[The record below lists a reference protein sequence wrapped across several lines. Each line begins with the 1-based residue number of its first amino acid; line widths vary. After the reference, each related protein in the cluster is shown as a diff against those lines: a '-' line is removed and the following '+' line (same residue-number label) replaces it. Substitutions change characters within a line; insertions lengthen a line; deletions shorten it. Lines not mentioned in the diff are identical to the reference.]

1 MATNTFQNTQKIL
14 DEVMRLT
21 QNNLVL
27 ANKVNT
33 QFDGDFARTGGKVGY
48 TLKARLPTKMAVR
61 SGRTFAANDLADPT
75 VEVKCDQQKGVDFEI
90 SSADLTMVTDD
101 VMNRYAKPAAETLA
115 AKIDQE
121 GFELYR
127 RISNLVGT
135 PGTQPTATNG
145 AKMLMEANAKLTDMG
160 APMNDR
166 HLILSTNHQLNF
178 IDSFKGLMNPAA
190 NIGDQFKSGMF
201 GKGILG
207 YDDLSYAQSVASHT
221 AGNYSGTL
229 QVDLAQGA
237 ATGSSYQEGT
247 LNIKGG
253 ANSITGFLKAGDT
266 FTIAGCYAVNPSTRQ
281 PKPYLKTF
289 VVLADANTSG
299 TGTATLSISP
309 AIVYGGPYAT
319 VSAQAANNASITIT
333 TGAANSVV
341 ENSLAFHRDSMTL
354 VMADLAAPPS
364 GVEWARR
371 KVGNMSFRAVTYF
384 DGDSDLVK
392 FRIDALW
399 AWTALR
405 PEWAGRVAC

>member
-48 TLKARLPTKMAVR
+48 TLKARLPTKLSVR
-61 SGRTFAANDLADPT
+61 TGATFSANDLADPT
-75 VEVKCDQQKGVDFEI
+75 VEIKCDSQKGVDFEI

-127 RISNLVGT
+127 RIANLVGT

-178 IDSFKGLMNPAA
+178 IDSFKGLMNPAS
-190 NIGDQFKSGMF
+190 NVSDQFKTGMF

-237 ATGSSYQEGT
+237 ASGSAYQSGT

-266 FTIAGCYAVNPSTRQ
+266 FTINGCYAVNPLTLQ
-281 PKPYLKTF
+281 PKPYLKSFT
-289 VVLADANTSG
+289 VLSDANTSG
-299 TGTATLSISP
+299 TGTSTLQISP
-309 AIVYGGPYAT
+309 AIVYAGPYAT
-319 VSAQAANNASITIT
+319 VSAQAANNAAITIT
-333 TGAANSVV
+333 TGAALSVV

-405 PEWAGRVAC
+405 PEWAARVAC

>member
-48 TLKARLPTKMAVR
+48 TLKARLPTKLSVR
-61 SGRTFAANDLADPT
+61 TGATFSANDLADPT
-75 VEVKCDQQKGVDFEI
+75 VEIKCNSQKGVDFEI

-178 IDSFKGLMNPAA
+178 IDGFKGLMNPTA
-190 NIGDQFKSGMF
+190 NISEQFKTGMF

-229 QVDLAQGA
+229 QVNLAQGA
-237 ATGSSYQEGT
+237 ASGSTYQSGS
-247 LNIKGG
+247 LNIKTGV
-253 ANSITGFLKAGDT
+253 NSITGFLKAGDT
-266 FTIAGCYAVNPSTRQ
+266 FTIAGCYAVNPLTQ
-281 PKPYLKTF
+281 QAKPYLKSF
-289 VVLADANTSG
+289 VVLSDANTDGSG
-299 TGTATLSISP
+299 LSTLSISP

-319 VSAQAANNASITIT
+319 VSAQAANNAAITIT

-341 ENSLAFHRDSMTL
+341 ENSLAFHRDAMTL